1 MSAVARF
8 VGGLVFLSSA
18 SGFDTYNAD
27 PHVTPDR
34 HIQKVANGITYGY
47 KVRDTAVNSA
57 QGVTLLQLAKKNNG
71 MGVIGNNDAKL
82 QWLKTPGKG
91 QSKCYKD

>member
-82 QWLKTPGKG
+82 QWLKTPGKV
-91 QSKCYKD
+91 QSKRYKD